1 MALYNPSYDGL
12 IGIANANSWGKR
24 MTLQTPAEVAT
35 SARPQITAELMERT
49 GLSDGV
55 LKRLVHGFYDRV
67 RKDPELGPIFDERIR
82 DWGPHLARMVE
93 FWSSVALMTGRY
105 HGAPM
110 PKHLTLPV
118 DQSHFD
124 RWLELF
130 RQTAT
135 EICTPEGAA
144 WVIER
149 AERIAFSIHANVED
163 ARRHYGRAGMP
174 PKL

>member
-1 MALYNPSYDGL
+1 
-12 IGIANANSWGKR
+12 
-24 MTLQTPAEVAT
+24 MTLQTSPEVMT
-35 SARPQITAELMERT
+35 SARPEMTADLMART
-49 GLSDGV
+49 GLSDAV
-55 LKRLVHGFYDRV
+55 LSRLVHGFYDRV
-67 RKDPELGPIFDERIR
+67 RADPMLGPVFDERIK
-82 DWGPHLARMVE
+82 DWGPHLARMME

-110 PKHLTLPV
+110 PKHLPLPV

-124 RWLELF
+124 RWLALF

-135 EICTPEGAA
+135 EVCTPEGAA

-149 AERIAFSIHANVED
+149 AERIAFSIHANIQD
-163 ARRHYGRAGMP
+163 ARNRYGQGGLP

>member
-1 MALYNPSYDGL
+1 
-12 IGIANANSWGKR
+12 

-49 GLSDGV
+49 GLSDAV
-55 LKRLVHGFYDRV
+55 LTRLVHGFYDRV

-124 RWLELF
+124 RWLARTDSPRRTRSAATEPGGPVSRARVRGKGARHAPGCPSPPKGLF
-130 RQTAT
+130 R
-135 EICTPEGAA
+135 G
-144 WVIER
+144 
-149 AERIAFSIHANVED
+149 
-163 ARRHYGRAGMP
+163 
-174 PKL
+174 